1 MAEIA
6 VALRYEGHS
15 VSFGAREITR
25 DVSFDLVPGSVLA
38 LVGESGSGK
47 SVTALAALGLVPGAS
62 QTGSVI
68 LHGGSDA
75 GGAGQSGSVGQ
86 SDGLSADVDL
96 VGLDADQL
104 RPIRGERIGVVFQEP
119 MGAFNPMFRVGSQIA
134 EAVRA
139 HAKDAGRTA
148 GAGAQARSDTKA
160 ESGSRAPT
168 GDRVAAQLRKVGLPE
183 PDRIMRAYPHE
194 LSGGQLQRAMIA
206 LATINAPQVL
216 FADEP
221 TTALDVTVQTGI
233 LDLLRRQADE
243 GQAVLLITHD
253 MGVVAD
259 VADRV
264 AVMKD
269 GSIVET
275 GEAEAIFAAP
285 AHPYTKELLAAVPR
299 LSAVVG
305 SSAVVADSAEV
316 PAVEHSPD
324 ARPASTQQPAA
335 ATSPATSA
343 AETPPA
349 AAAAELRSASVV
361 HRTPGGE
368 LRALDDVSLVVPA
381 GTIMGLVGESGSG
394 KSTIANALTGGQ
406 ALASGEAFVAGEAV
420 TTRPN
425 RRQRRRRAN
434 IGVVFQDPRG
444 SLNPRRSV
452 GTQIA
457 EPLRVHRD
465 LSPKETTARVRSLL
479 DDVRLPAD
487 FAERYPHELSGGQR
501 QRVAIAR
508 ALALDPTLLIADE
521 PTSALDVSVQQGVL
535 RLLSELH
542 EAHEFACLFISH
554 DLAVVEQLASQVV
567 VLKDGAIV
575 EQGPSRQVLT
585 DPQRA
590 YTRELIE
597 SAPVPDPKV
606 QAARRTARL
615 AA

>member
-6 VALRYEGHS
+6 AALRYEGHS

-86 SDGLSADVDL
+86 SDEMSPDVDL
-96 VGLDADQL
+96 VGLDAAEL

-148 GAGAQARSDTKA
+148 GAGAQARSDAEA
-160 ESGSRAPT
+160 ESGSSAST
-168 GDRVAAQLRKVGLPE
+168 GHRVAAQLRKVGLRE
-183 PDRIMRAYPHE
+183 PDRIIRAYPHE

-206 LATINAPQVL
+206 LATINSPQVL

-275 GEAEAIFAAP
+275 GEVDAIFAAP

-299 LSAVVG
+299 LSAVDADSAAVG
-305 SSAVVADSAEV
+305 DSAVVGNSAEV
-316 PAVEHSPD
+316 PDLEDSPD
-324 ARPASTQQPAA
+324 ARPV
-335 ATSPATSA
+335 ATSPVETHSVTTS
-343 AETPPA
+343 P
-349 AAAAELRSASVV
+349 AAELRSASVV
-361 HRTPGGE
+361 HRAPGGE

-394 KSTIANALTGGQ
+394 KSTIANVLTGGQ
-406 ALASGEAFVAGEAV
+406 ALASGEALVAGEAV

-434 IGVVFQDPRG
+434 IGVVFQDPRS
-444 SLNPRRSV
+444 SLNPRRTV

-457 EPLRVHRD
+457 EPLRVHRE
-465 LSPKETTARVRSLL
+465 LRTKETTARVRSLL

-535 RLLSELH
+535 RLLAELH

-575 EQGPSRQVLT
+575 EQGPSRQALT
-585 DPQRA
+585 DPQQS

-597 SAPVPDPKV
+597 SAPIPDPRI
-606 QAARRTARL
+606 QAARRAARL

>member
-1 MAEIA
+1 MSEIA
-6 VALRYEGHS
+6 AALRYEGHS

-62 QTGSVI
+62 QTGSVV
-68 LHGGSDA
+68 LHGQAGAGGQAGGAEPGQADA
-75 GGAGQSGSVGQ
+75 GGESAGRG
-86 SDGLSADVDL
+86 ADVDL
-96 VGLDADQL
+96 VGLDATEL

-139 HAKDAGRTA
+139 HAKDT
-148 GAGAQARSDTKA
+148 GAGSENSAST
-160 ESGSRAPT
+160 S
-168 GDRVAAQLRKVGLPE
+168 DRVAAQLRKVGLPE

-206 LATINAPQVL
+206 LATINSPQVL

-275 GEAEAIFAAP
+275 GEVDAIFAAP

-299 LSAVVG
+299 LSSVVG
-305 SSAVVADSAEV
+305 DSAG
-316 PAVEHSPD
+316 
-324 ARPASTQQPAA
+324 ARPAAA
-335 ATSPATSA
+335 SPTPPQSATTSP
-343 AETPPA
+343 
-349 AAAAELRSASVV
+349 AAELRSASVV

-381 GTIMGLVGESGSG
+381 ETIMGLVGESGSG
-394 KSTIANALTGGQ
+394 KSTIANVLTGGQ

-425 RRQRRRRAN
+425 RRQRRRRAS

-465 LSPKETTARVRSLL
+465 LSAKETTARVRSLL

-535 RLLSELH
+535 RLLNELH

-585 DPQRA
+585 DPQQA

-597 SAPVPDPKV
+597 SAPIPDPKI
-606 QAARRTARL
+606 QAARRAARL